1 MSVRLKSFSK
11 AHLDALAH
19 AADLA
24 DFDWTDAAL
33 WDPLVAYATGTRC
46 HDCNGFY
53 YKAKIPAPPVGT
65 PPPCPT
71 YWEQDPPDWRTK
83 LNAVRYALQNKLYT
97 TARGYGAEKGLRL
110 MEACVVSGPWEIGIP
125 GYDGGGIRLTNSLSN
140 VGVGGSGDLWV
151 CAPYAMKDLE
161 LWAERA
167 DCRLDIQ
174 AGFDYL
180 FSSAVGAVDPAVFMV
195 KLGFNVAGYVT
206 GSVAVNVTGTATP
219 SYSGPGVA
227 WDPVLRLVS
236 WTYADTLLSG
246 VECHASIAGGSIEL
260 VACDFSVRWKG
271 PAATVPPNVVSAA
284 DVYRAPCSPV
294 LPHVSCTKIR
304 GVYDSDTGMWSVE
317 EYSPAGSA
325 NCQAMYAIPVN
336 YLHDTAPYGRWRL
349 RAKTLPAAN
358 VRYITE
364 GPPEL
369 ATHVYDNLNQR
380 QGYVCHRVDDTG
392 VSLTFNS
399 AQSAIREIDTLFA
412 RRDIAEVDQTLPVVW
427 RTAMATTRSA
437 WTVQVGYLRT
447 GDSSPRLLS
456 SVDIPGTRFCS
467 EHYLGR
473 STPIIIWDAL
483 PLVWYGADR
492 AEVVVSATG
501 PVASWS
507 PNGGTEF
514 SWTTDLGLG
523 TTTPIGYLY
532 CAAQLYDDLMAAVD
546 AMKSAGAAPVDIL
559 GRVNDLGRI
568 TENPYAA
575 V

>member
-33 WDPLVAYATGTRC
+33 WDPLAAYATGTRC

-53 YKAKIPAPPVGT
+53 YKAKITAPPVGT

-140 VGVGGSGDLWV
+140 VGLGGTEELWV
-151 CAPYAMKDLE
+151 CAPYAMTALE
-161 LWAERA
+161 LWAERS

-174 AGFDYL
+174 ATFDSS
-180 FSSAVGAVDPAVFMV
+180 FSSALGMVDPSLFLV
-195 KLGFNVAGYVT
+195 KLGFNVSGYVT
-206 GSVAVNVTGTATP
+206 GSVQINVTGTATP
-219 SYSGPGVA
+219 GYSGPGVT
-227 WDPVLRLVS
+227 WDPVLRLIS
-236 WTYADTLLSG
+236 WTWSDTLLAG
-246 VECHASIAGGSIEL
+246 IECRASIAGGSIEL
-260 VACDFSVRWKG
+260 VACGFTVTWRG
-271 PAATVPPNVVSAA
+271 QAAAVPNNVVSAA
-284 DVYRAPCSPV
+284 NVYRAPCCPV
-294 LPHVSCTKIR
+294 MPHVSFTKLRAI
-304 GVYDSDTGMWSVE
+304 YDSDTGMWSAE
-317 EYSPAGSA
+317 EHNPAGSA
-325 NCQAMYAIPVN
+325 NCQTMCAIPVN
-336 YLHDTAPYGRWRL
+336 YLPAGGGRWRL

-369 ATHVYDNLNQR
+369 ARDVYDNLNQR
-380 QGYVCHRVDDTG
+380 QGYVCHRVDDAG

-412 RRDIAEVDQTLPVVW
+412 RRDIDEVDQTAPIVT
-427 RTAMATTRSA
+427 RTAMATTRTA
-437 WTVQVGYLRT
+437 WSVQVGYLRT
-447 GDSSPRLLS
+447 GDSSPRALS
-456 SVDIPGTRFCS
+456 TVDIPATRFCS

-492 AEVVVSATG
+492 SQVVVSATG

-523 TTTPIGYLY
+523 YTTPIGYLY
-532 CAAQLYDDLMAAVD
+532 AAAQLYDDLMGVVE
-546 AMKSAGAAPVDIL
+546 AMKSAGSAPVDIL